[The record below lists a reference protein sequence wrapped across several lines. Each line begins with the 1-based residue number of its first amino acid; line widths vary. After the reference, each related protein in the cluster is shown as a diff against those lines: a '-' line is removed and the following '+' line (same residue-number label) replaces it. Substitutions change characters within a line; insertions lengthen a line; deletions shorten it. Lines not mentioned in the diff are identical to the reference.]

1 MLSVA
6 RQVKPCCGRR
16 QGDAICIVKYGK
28 DLTVSLAQEMF
39 AIAPATGKANL
50 SASQLKLLSGKARWI
65 FRVGEAG
72 FPTIP
77 TIALTRAA
85 WEALQSE
92 RARKDVRLRTH
103 WIACLFKLVGADA
116 KPPLLV
122 VRTSAAT
129 HNGGLMP
136 ARIGIA
142 APTNPEDS
150 VDPTKPLAKAIKS
163 AFDSYG
169 FGQGWTSRP
178 DVDRSK
184 QIVLVQAAAEGEIE
198 QFLTRNETTGALG
211 PAPVS
216 GAPLPRLSESIT
228 ALVELLDAKAGRHM
242 NCLVAVKRGQAVFLS
257 ARPLQVN
264 AAAELE
270 AAVDRV
276 NRKVWSAHNAVTR
289 VDPSRLAQLLHPR
302 LKSHEGVAPMATGL
316 GVSPGA
322 ASGIIVFNAE
332 DAARLRARGK
342 HCILVVNETGPA
354 DIEGMKAATGIL
366 TARGGMSSHAGV
378 IARIT
383 GKPCVA
389 GVRTLSVD
397 SAEMVCRIGD
407 REFRTGDRL
416 TIDGNDGS
424 VYAGTLPLAQP
435 HIGGAIGKLLGWS
448 DATRSIAVRTNVET
462 VESAMTA
469 LSFGAEG
476 IGLARSEHMFFS
488 PERMVALRRVILS
501 EDEDDRSRAI
511 NGLVDYQTGDYSA
524 LFSAMRGLPVTVRLF
539 DPPLHEFLPRNDE
552 EIEET
557 AASLGLAVRALRLR
571 LERIDEI
578 NPMLGHRGVRL
589 AITYPELLQMQ
600 MQALMAGV
608 RAASEKQAEPV
619 AVEVMVP
626 FVSTATEVAWVRDR
640 VNAIAAN
647 SGLLRT
653 DRVRFSFGTMIE
665 LPRAC
670 LRAGDIAHMVDFFS
684 FGTNDLTQT
693 TFGISRDDAPAFL
706 AAYQRKGIYE
716 RDPFVNIDE
725 KGVGEMISIAI
736 QRGRAANPKL
746 KIGICGE
753 HAGDPA
759 SLRFFAGLGVDYV
772 SCSPY
777 RVPVARLTLA
787 QASA

>member
-1 MLSVA
+1 
-6 RQVKPCCGRR
+6 
-16 QGDAICIVKYGK
+16 
-28 DLTVSLAQEMF
+28 MF
-39 AIAPATGKANL
+39 AIAPAMGKANL

-65 FRVGEAG
+65 FRVAEAG
-72 FPTIP
+72 FPTVP

-85 WEALQSE
+85 WEALQGE

-103 WIACLFKLVGADA
+103 WVACLYKLVGKDNE
-116 KPPLLV
+116 PPLLA

-136 ARIGIA
+136 AKMGIT

-150 VDPTKPLAKAIKS
+150 VDPTRALAKAIKA

-169 FGQGWTSRP
+169 FGQGWTARA
-178 DVDRSK
+178 DEDRGR
-184 QIVLVQAAAEGEIE
+184 QIVLVQAAADGEID
-198 QFLTRNETTGALG
+198 QFLTRNATTGTLG
-211 PAPVS
+211 PSPVN
-216 GAPLPRLSESIT
+216 GAPLPRMSERID
-228 ALVELLDAKAGRHM
+228 ALVNLLDAKAGRHM
-242 NCLVAVKRGQAVFLS
+242 NCLVAIKRGQVLFLS
-257 ARPLQVN
+257 ARPVQVS

-276 NRKVWSAHNAVTR
+276 NRKVWTPQNAVTR
-289 VDPSRLAQLLHPR
+289 VDPTRLVQLLHPR
-302 LKSHEGVAPMATGL
+302 LKSAEGAAPIATGL

-322 ASGIIVFNAE
+322 ASGVIVFNPD

-397 SAEMVCRIGD
+397 TAEMVCRIGD

-416 TIDGNDGS
+416 TIDGSDGS

-435 HIGGAIGKLLGWS
+435 HIGGAISTLLGWS
-448 DATRSIAVRTNVET
+448 DASRKISVRTNAET
-462 VESAMTA
+462 VDSALTA

-501 EDEDDRSRAI
+501 EDEDDRNRAI

-524 LFSAMRGLPVTVRLF
+524 LFSTMNGKPVTVRLF
-539 DPPLHEFLPRNDE
+539 DPPLHEFLPRSDE

-557 AASLGLAVRALRLR
+557 AASLGLAVRALRQHLDR
-571 LERIDEI
+571 VAEV

-589 AITYPELLQMQ
+589 AITYPEMLQMQ
-600 MQALMAGV
+600 MQAVMAGV
-608 RAASEKQAEPV
+608 RAASETQTEPV
-619 AVEVMVP
+619 SVEVMVP
-626 FVSTATEVAWVRDR
+626 FVSTASEVAWVRER
-640 VNAIAAN
+640 VYDIAAY

-653 DRVRFSFGTMIE
+653 DRVKFSFGTMIE

-670 LRAGDIAHMVDFFS
+670 LRAGDIAQMVDFFS

-693 TFGISRDDAPAFL
+693 TFGISRDDAPTFL
-706 AAYQRKGIYE
+706 ASYQRKGIYE
-716 RDPFVNIDE
+716 RDPFVTIDE
-725 KGVGEMISIAI
+725 KGVGEMISIAVA
-736 QRGRAANPKL
+736 RGRAANPAL

-759 SLRFFAGLGVDYV
+759 SLKFFAGLGVDYV

-777 RVPVARLTLA
+777 RVPIARLTLA

>member
-1 MLSVA
+1 
-6 RQVKPCCGRR
+6 
-16 QGDAICIVKYGK
+16 
-28 DLTVSLAQEMF
+28 VSLAQEMF
-39 AIAPATGKANL
+39 AIAPAMGKANL

-72 FPTIP
+72 FPTVP

-85 WEALQSE
+85 WEALQGE
-92 RARKDVRLRTH
+92 RARRESKLRTH
-103 WIACLFKLVGADA
+103 WVACLFKLVGKDA
-116 KPPLLV
+116 QPPALV
-122 VRTSAAT
+122 VRTSAAS

-136 ARIGIA
+136 AKMGIA
-142 APTNPEDS
+142 APGNPEDS
-150 VDPTKPLAKAIKS
+150 VDPTRPLAKAIKA

-169 FGQGWTSRP
+169 FGPGWTGRA
-178 DVDRSK
+178 DEDRGK
-184 QIVLVQAAAEGEIE
+184 QIVLVQATAEGEVE
-198 QFLTRNETTGALG
+198 QFLTRNATTGAMG
-211 PAPVS
+211 PAPVQ
-216 GAPLPRLSESIT
+216 GAPLPRLPETVT
-228 ALVELLDAKAGRHM
+228 ALVALVDAKAGRHM
-242 NCLVAVKRGQAVFLS
+242 CCTVAIMRGQVVFLS
-257 ARPLQVN
+257 ARPSQVS
-264 AAAELE
+264 AAADLE

-276 NRKVWSAHNAVTR
+276 NRKIWSAQNAVSR
-289 VDPSRLAQLLHPR
+289 VDPNRLAQLLHPR
-302 LKSHEGVAPMATGL
+302 LRSTEGAAPIAVGL

-322 ASGIIVFNAE
+322 ASGVVVFNPE
-332 DAARLRARGK
+332 DAARMRARGK
-342 HCILVVNETGPA
+342 HCILVVTETGPA

-397 SAEMVCRIGD
+397 AAEMVCTIGD

-416 TIDGNDGS
+416 TIDGSDGH
-424 VYAGTLPLAQP
+424 VYAGQLSLAQP
-435 HIGGAIGKLLGWS
+435 HIGGAIGTLLDWS
-448 DATRSIAVRTNVET
+448 DTTRSIAVRTNVET
-462 VESAMTA
+462 VESAKTA

-501 EDEDDRSRAI
+501 EDESDRSRAI

-524 LFSAMRGLPVTVRLF
+524 LFSTMQGLPVTVRLF
-539 DPPLHEFLPRNDE
+539 DPPLHEFLPRSDE

-557 AASLGLAVRALRLR
+557 AASLGLAVRALRIN
-571 LERIDEI
+571 LERIAEV

-589 AITYPELLQMQ
+589 AITYPEMLQMQ
-600 MQALMAGV
+600 MQALMAGA
-608 RAASEKQAEPV
+608 RAASETQNEPV

-626 FVSTATEVAWVRDR
+626 FVSTASEVAWVRDR

-653 DRVRFSFGTMIE
+653 DRVRFAFGTMIE

-670 LRAGDIAHMVDFFS
+670 LRAGDIAQMVDFFS

-693 TFGISRDDAPAFL
+693 TFGISRDDAPTFL

-725 KGVGEMISIAI
+725 KGVGEMIAIAI
-736 QRGRAANPKL
+736 QRGKAANPKL

-759 SLRFFAGLGVDYV
+759 SLKFFAGLGVDYV

>member
-1 MLSVA
+1 
-6 RQVKPCCGRR
+6 
-16 QGDAICIVKYGK
+16 
-28 DLTVSLAQEMF
+28 VSLAQEMF
-39 AIAPATGKANL
+39 AIAPAMGKANL

-72 FPTIP
+72 FPTVP

-92 RARKDVRLRTH
+92 RSRKDIRLRTH
-103 WIACLFKLVGADA
+103 WVACLFKLVG
-116 KPPLLV
+116 KEGTPPTLV
-122 VRTSAAT
+122 VRTSAAKVS
-129 HNGGLMP
+129 GGLMP
-136 ARIGIA
+136 AKLAIA
-142 APTNPEDS
+142 APANPEDS
-150 VDPTKPLAKAIKS
+150 VDPSRALAKAIKN

-169 FGQGWTSRP
+169 FGQGWTGGP
-178 DVDRSK
+178 DEDRGK
-184 QIVLVQAAAEGEIE
+184 QIVLVQAQVEGKIE
-198 QFLTRNETTGALG
+198 QFLTRNGTTGVLG
-211 PAPVS
+211 PAPLD
-216 GAPLPRLSESIT
+216 GAPLPKLPESAA
-228 ALVELLDAKAGRHM
+228 ALVALVDAKAGRHM
-242 NCLVAVKRGQAVFLS
+242 CCAAAVLGGQLLFLS
-257 ARPLQVN
+257 ARPFQAS
-264 AAAELE
+264 AAADLE

-276 NRKVWSAHNAVTR
+276 NRKVWSAQNAVSR
-289 VDPSRLAQLLHPR
+289 VDPARLAQLLHPR
-302 LKSHEGVAPMATGL
+302 LKSTQGAAPIAKGL

-322 ASGIIVFNAE
+322 ASGSIVFNPE

-378 IARIT
+378 VARIT

-397 SAEMVCRIGD
+397 AGEMICWIGE
-407 REFRTGDRL
+407 REFRAGDQL
-416 TIDGNDGS
+416 TIDGTDGT
-424 VYAGTLPLAQP
+424 VYVGTLPLAQP
-435 HIGGAIGKLLGWS
+435 HIGGAISTLLDWS
-448 DATRSIAVRTNVET
+448 DATRKIAVRTNAET

-469 LSFGAEG
+469 LNFGAEG

-488 PERMVALRRVILS
+488 PERMVALRRMILS
-501 EDEDDRSRAI
+501 EDEDDRSQAV

-524 LFSAMRGLPVTVRLF
+524 LFSAMQGRPVTVRLF
-539 DPPLHEFLPRNDE
+539 DPPLHEFLPRTE
-552 EIEET
+552 EDIEET

-571 LERIDEI
+571 LDRIAEV

-589 AITYPELLQMQ
+589 AITYPEILSMQ
-600 MQALMAGV
+600 MQAIMAGV
-608 RAASEKQAEPV
+608 RAASERQDEPV

-626 FVSTATEVAWVRDR
+626 FVSTASEVAFVRER
-640 VNAIAAN
+640 MNTIAAN

-653 DRVRFSFGTMIE
+653 ERVKLSFGTMIE

-670 LRAGDIAHMVDFFS
+670 LRAGEIATMVDFFS

-693 TFGISRDDAPAFL
+693 TFGISRDDAPTFL

-716 RDPFVNIDE
+716 RDPFVTIDE
-725 KGVGEMISIAI
+725 KGVGELIAI
-736 QRGRAANPKL
+736 AIERGRAANPRL

-759 SLRFFAGLGVDYV
+759 SLEFFSGLGVDYV

-787 QASA
+787 QAAG

>member
-1 MLSVA
+1 
-6 RQVKPCCGRR
+6 
-16 QGDAICIVKYGK
+16 
-28 DLTVSLAQEMF
+28 VSLAQEMF
-39 AIAPATGKANL
+39 AIAPVTGKANL
-50 SASQLKLLSGKARWI
+50 SAGQLKLLAGKSRWI

-72 FPTIP
+72 FPTVP
-77 TIALTRAA
+77 TICLTRAA
-85 WEALQSE
+85 WEALQAE
-92 RARKDVRLRTH
+92 RSRKDVRLRTH
-103 WIACLFKLVGADA
+103 WVACLYRLVGKDG
-116 KPPLLV
+116 KPPVLV

-136 ARIGIA
+136 AKLGIA
-142 APTNPEDS
+142 APANPEDS
-150 VDPTKPLAKAIKS
+150 VDPSRPLAKAIKN

-169 FGQGWTSRP
+169 YGNWSGPRAE
-178 DVDRSK
+178 DDRAR
-184 QIVLVQAAAEGEIE
+184 QIVLVQALVPGEVE
-198 QFLTRNETTGALG
+198 QFLTRNAVTGALG
-211 PAPVS
+211 PAPTS
-216 GAPLPRLSESIT
+216 GGALPRLPESVD
-228 ALVELLDAKAGRHM
+228 ALVALLDSKAGRHM
-242 NCLVAVKRGQAVFLS
+242 VCTVSVHRGQVTFLS
-257 ARPLQVN
+257 ARPLQ
-264 AAAELE
+264 ATPAAELE

-276 NRKVWSAHNAVTR
+276 TRKVWSAQNAVTR
-289 VDPSRLAQLLHPR
+289 VDPSRLALLLHPR
-302 LKSHEGVAPMATGL
+302 LKSADGAPKIATGL

-397 SAEMVCRIGD
+397 AAEMVCRIGE
-407 REFRTGDRL
+407 REFRSGDRL
-416 TIDGNDGS
+416 TIDGTDGS

-435 HIGGAIGKLLGWS
+435 HIGGAIGTLLGWS
-448 DATRSIAVRTNVET
+448 DASRKIAVRTNAET
-462 VESAMTA
+462 VDSARTA

-488 PERMVALRRVILS
+488 PERMVALRRMILS
-501 EDEDDRSRAI
+501 EDEEDRSRAV
-511 NGLVDYQTGDYSA
+511 NGLVDFQTGDYSA
-524 LFSAMRGLPVTVRLF
+524 LFSAMSGMPVNVRLF
-539 DPPLHEFLPRNDE
+539 DPPLHEFLPRSDE

-557 AASLGLAVRALRLR
+557 ANSLGLAVRALRLR
-571 LERIDEI
+571 LDRIAEV

-589 AITYPELLQMQ
+589 AITYPEILQMQ
-600 MQALMAGV
+600 MQALMAGA
-608 RAASEKQAEPV
+608 RAASETQTEPV
-619 AVEVMVP
+619 LLEVMVP
-626 FVSTATEVAWVRDR
+626 FVSTASEVAWVRDR
-640 VNAIAAN
+640 AMAIAAN
-647 SGLLRT
+647 SGLLRN
-653 DRVRFSFGTMIE
+653 DRVKFSFGTMIE

-670 LRAGDIAHMVDFFS
+670 LRAGDIAQMVDFIS

-693 TFGISRDDAPAFL
+693 TFGISRDDAPTFL
-706 AAYQRKGIYE
+706 AAYQRKGVYE
-716 RDPFVNIDE
+716 RDPFVTIDE
-725 KGVGEMISIAI
+725 KGVGELIGIAI
-736 QRGRAANPKL
+736 QRGREANPKL

-759 SLRFFAGLGVDYV
+759 SLKFFAGLGVDYV

-787 QASA
+787 QASG